1 MNDVSR
7 WFMAGAEVTEG
18 LRLLSAY
25 APNVYVSQ
33 LVQRAPARYRRI
45 LQERLA
51 PFADTPINQPVPVH
65 RQSASGGFNFR
76 RQWPFLSRKDC
87 PLELKV
93 LAADKITAYHTVI
106 EMHEKLFECTDSAEA
121 FSTAENLLEN
131 YRQNLQISA
140 EFAYYKE
147 HGRILGKHPVFESMK
162 RLEKYRKM
170 NLYDLAQEQR
180 KISGSIWRVKSEIAK
195 GTRPQLLAER
205 TERLRRKEEELA
217 AVNNII
223 SEKGGR

>member
-1 MNDVSR
+1 MNDVSK

-18 LRLLSAY
+18 LRLLSIY
-25 APNVYVSQ
+25 APNAYVEQ
-33 LVQRAPARYRRI
+33 LVQGAPARYRYL
-45 LQERLA
+45 LQNRLA
-51 PFADTPINQPVPVH
+51 PFADTPITETAPARRPPAD
-65 RQSASGGFNFR
+65 SGFNFR
-76 RQWPFLSRKDC
+76 RQWPFLSRGDC
-87 PLELKV
+87 PPELKI

-106 EMHEKLFECTDSAEA
+106 EMHEKLFECTDSVEA

-162 RLEKYRKM
+162 RLDRYRKM

-195 GTRPQLLAER
+195 GTKPQLLAER